1 MFDRMSRRTYQQY
14 CGIAHALDLVG
25 ERWTLLIVR
34 ELLTGPKR
42 FKDLQSRLPG
52 ISSNLLSK
60 RLQFMEQEGLI
71 EKSMLPPPAS
81 TEGYELTQVGRDLEP
96 GLVALGKWGLRTL
109 GRPSPDEEFNPE
121 WLLLSLEGFFRPD
134 RARGL
139 REVHEYR
146 IGETV
151 FHTRIADGSITTT
164 LGSAGDPTFVLET
177 DAETFLGVVVGDEEW
192 DEAFDDGRAHLEGS
206 AESFERLDELYD
218 LSELDASISG

>member
-1 MFDRMSRRTYQQY
+1 MSRRTYQQY

-42 FKDLQSRLPG
+42 FKDLQSGLPG
-52 ISSNLLSK
+52 ISPNLLSK
-60 RLQFMEQEGLI
+60 RLQFMEEKGLI

-81 TEGYELTQVGRDLEP
+81 TEGYELAELGCDLEP
-96 GLVALGKWGLRTL
+96 VLVALGQWGLKTL
-109 GRPSPDEEFNPE
+109 GRPSSDDEFNPE

-146 IGETV
+146 IGDTA
-151 FHTRIADGSITTT
+151 FHTRIVDGSITTT
-164 LGSAGDPTFVLET
+164 LGSAADPTFVLET
-177 DAETFLGVVVGDEEW
+177 DAETFLAVVVGDEEW
-192 DEAFDDGRAHLEGS
+192 NDAFEDDRAHLEGS
-206 AESFERLDELYD
+206 EQSFERLDKLYD
-218 LSELDASISG
+218 ISELDASFSG